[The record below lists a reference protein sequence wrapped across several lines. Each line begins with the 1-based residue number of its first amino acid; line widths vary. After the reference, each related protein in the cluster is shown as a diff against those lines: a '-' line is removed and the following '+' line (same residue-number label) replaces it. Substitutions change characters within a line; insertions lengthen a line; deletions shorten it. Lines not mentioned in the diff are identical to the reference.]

1 MSIRSRLAARMSPDG
16 SRRPKPAPKAAKDVA
31 TQLAVDA
38 LVAGQQ
44 DTLDQLAILRQTRG
58 QRDVGKLIVPANL
71 RSPFPLDD
79 SGVTTRATRAG
90 GDE

>member
-1 MSIRSRLAARMSPDG
+1 MP
-16 SRRPKPAPKAAKDVA
+16 RRAKDVA

-44 DTLDQLAILRQTRG
+44 GMLDQLAILRQTRG
-58 QRDVGKLIVPANL
+58 QRDVGSVVIPVHL
-71 RSPFPLDD
+71 RAPMPLNDD
-79 SGVTTRATRAG
+79 GVQARATRAG